1 MFDSDDDSKYLDLL
15 KEISKEVKETRDS
28 ISFLDK
34 KIDLNIQRTEYELKA
49 INKLDE
55 HQNELL
61 AEHIAGVNTLKGIF
75 ESTQKV
81 NEARLEKLETPGM
94 VLKGVLKGL
103 GVAGAI
109 GTAIAGILK
118 LIPVI

>member
-118 LIPVI
+118 LISVI